1 MLVPHLRNEI
11 QDSPQKCDVF
21 VQIDAEVMRMPPQMI
36 DFCLLCCVAN
46 TAGYPVK
53 LQTVERCQAAIV
65 GPEEPAGRQIHDV
78 TVVVQRVGVVSR
90 NVGVGVEEPVGSC
103 YDTFALHTAPAI
115 KPGLLGAAIALYA
128 QLSTYF

>member
-53 LQTVERCQAAIV
+53 LQTVERCVECSDPRALPARDCGAGGTGWQANSRCHRC
-65 GPEEPAGRQIHDV
+65 GPMCR
-78 TVVVQRVGVVSR
+78 
-90 NVGVGVEEPVGSC
+90 C
-103 YDTFALHTAPAI
+103 YVPRC
-115 KPGLLGAAIALYA
+115 
-128 QLSTYF
+128 